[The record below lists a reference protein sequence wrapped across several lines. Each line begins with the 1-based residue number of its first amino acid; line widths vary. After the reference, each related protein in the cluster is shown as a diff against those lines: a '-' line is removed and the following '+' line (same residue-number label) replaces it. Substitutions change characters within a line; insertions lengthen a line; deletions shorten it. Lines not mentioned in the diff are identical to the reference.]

1 MTKVIMHAGIAAS
14 WYMILGCTLDSY
26 EETRIMTGFDI
37 GMLVLALSL
46 AVLQITVLMKDLK
59 DI

>member
-1 MTKVIMHAGIAAS
+1 MKVIMHAGIAAS
-14 WYMILGCTLDSY
+14 WYMILGVTLDSY
-26 EETRIMTGFDI
+26 EETRMMTGFDI
-37 GMLVLALSL
+37 GMLILALSL